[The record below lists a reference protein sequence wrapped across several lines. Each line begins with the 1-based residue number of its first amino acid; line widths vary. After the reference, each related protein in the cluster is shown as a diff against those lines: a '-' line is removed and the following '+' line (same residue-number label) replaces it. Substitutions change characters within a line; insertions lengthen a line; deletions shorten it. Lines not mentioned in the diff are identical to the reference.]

1 MTERSVDAIC
11 ITSSGTL
18 VFEVTGEAAM
28 LLPNRLTIVV
38 DGQEVSIDTIIPLVQ
53 EYLKH

>member
-53 EYLKH
+53 EYLKR